1 MPTIDLDK
9 YNLKF
14 DYEFVPFSRS
24 RNKDSKDKSLNY
36 RVTITRN
43 RSNFTF
49 DYMMGY
55 GHVPHKGIPAFPT
68 TNYLKQMKQTIINKS
83 CETGYQSKWCSG
95 LERIISVTKKMNQ
108 QRITPENTDVLHCC
122 LLDAE
127 VLDHP
132 DFESWASDYGYD
144 IDSRSGEKTYRDCLA
159 NALRF
164 RQLFKSEELEELR
177 ELFQDY

>member
-1 MPTIDLDK
+1 MTTIDLDK
-9 YNLKF
+9 YNFNF
-14 DYEFVPFSRS
+14 DYEFIPFSQS
-24 RNKDSKDKSLNY
+24 RNKDSEHKSLNY
-36 RVTITRN
+36 KVTLTRN
-43 RSNFTF
+43 SRNFTF
-49 DYMMGY
+49 DYMMGSA
-55 GHVPHKGIPAFPT
+55 HVPHKGLPVSPA
-68 TNYLKQMKQTIINKS
+68 TNYLKEMKRTVINRS

-95 LERIISVTKKMNQ
+95 LERIIPVTKKMNQ

-132 DFESWASDYGYD
+132 DFESWAGDFGYD
-144 IDSRSGEKTYRDCLA
+144 IDSRSAEKIYKECLA
-159 NALRF
+159 SALQF